1 MASGI
6 YVTERQGNIYS
17 SGLTINMLCV
27 FLLLILKNFCLL
39 WRFLNVRILR
49 NIHLFTFRIFFKD
62 FLKEIETVYFCV
74 LFHLENQLRVFQ
86 SSTDKP
92 DENIGAA
99 STSENSNNTHPEHT
113 NTPYDDD
120 NIYDMGKS
128 LCYCLG
134 ACMQL

>member
-1 MASGI
+1 MALS
-6 YVTERQGNIYS
+6 R
-17 SGLTINMLCV
+17 
-27 FLLLILKNFCLL
+27 LIIRTFTHLPFGY
-39 WRFLNVRILR
+39 FSRI
-49 NIHLFTFRIFFKD
+49 
-62 FLKEIETVYFCV
+62 FLKEIETVYFFV

-86 SSTDKP
+86 SSTDQP
-92 DENIGAA
+92 DENMGAA

-120 NIYDMGKS
+120 NIYDMGKD